1 MSLTSPCTNGRKY
14 SLKLSLILVLSIII
28 SLVIT
33 FIGVGGTSFLFWF
46 QRYDIPLSILT
57 SGAIISLSWLALY
70 LSKRGNT
77 KRVKLDIALI
87 YIRLILIVLIATVTT
102 ILEIKL
108 AIVTISPVFLVVSY
122 LVISLLT
129 LLAYFKKGE
138 NDV

>member
-1 MSLTSPCTNGRKY
+1 MNKFWNQTLE
-14 SLKLSLILVLSIII
+14 LKALII

-33 FIGVGGTSFLFWF
+33 FIGFGGTSFLFWF
-46 QRYDIPLSILT
+46 QRYDIPLSILA

-108 AIVTISPVFLVVSY
+108 AIVTISPVFLVISY

-129 LLAYFKKGE
+129 LIAYFKKGE

>member
-1 MSLTSPCTNGRKY
+1 MNKFWNQPLE
-14 SLKLSLILVLSIII
+14 LKALII
-28 SLVIT
+28 SLIVTILG
-33 FIGVGGTSFLFWF
+33 FGGTMFLFWF

-57 SGAIISLSWLALY
+57 SGAIISLSWLALF

-77 KRVKLDIALI
+77 RRVKLDIALI
-87 YIRLILIVLIATVTT
+87 YVRLILIVLIATVTT

-108 AIVTISPVFLVVSY
+108 AIVTISPVFLVISY

>member
-1 MSLTSPCTNGRKY
+1 MNKFWNQPLE
-14 SLKLSLILVLSIII
+14 LKALII
-28 SLVIT
+28 SLIVTILG
-33 FIGVGGTSFLFWF
+33 FGGTMFLFWF

-87 YIRLILIVLIATVTT
+87 YIRLILIVLIAAITT

-108 AIVTISPVFLVVSY
+108 AIVTISPIFLVISY

>member
-1 MSLTSPCTNGRKY
+1 MNKFWNQTIEVKAL
-14 SLKLSLILVLSIII
+14 II
-28 SLVIT
+28 SLIVTILG
-33 FIGVGGTSFLFWF
+33 FGGTAFLFWF
-46 QRYDIPLSILT
+46 QRYDIPLAILT
-57 SGAIISLSWLALY
+57 SGAIVSLSWLALF

-87 YIRLILIVLIATVTT
+87 YIRLILIVLVATVTT

-108 AIVTISPVFLVVSY
+108 AIVTISPVFLVISY

-129 LLAYFKKGE
+129 LIAYFKKGE

>member
-1 MSLTSPCTNGRKY
+1 MNKFWNQTIEVKAL
-14 SLKLSLILVLSIII
+14 II
-28 SLVIT
+28 SLIAT
-33 FIGVGGTSFLFWF
+33 ILGFGGTSFLFWF
-46 QRYDIPLSILT
+46 QRYDIPLSILA

-108 AIVTISPVFLVVSY
+108 AIVTISPVFLVISY

-129 LLAYFKKGE
+129 LIAYFKKGE

>member
-1 MSLTSPCTNGRKY
+1 MNKFWNQTIEVKAL
-14 SLKLSLILVLSIII
+14 II
-28 SLVIT
+28 SLIAT
-33 FIGVGGTSFLFWF
+33 ILGFGGTSFLFWF
-46 QRYDIPLSILT
+46 QRYDIPFSILV

-70 LSKRGNT
+70 FSKRGNT

-108 AIVTISPVFLVVSY
+108 AIVTISPVFLVISY

-129 LLAYFKKGE
+129 LIAYFKKGE

>member
-1 MSLTSPCTNGRKY
+1 MNKFWNQTIEVKAL
-14 SLKLSLILVLSIII
+14 II
-28 SLVIT
+28 SLIVTILG
-33 FIGVGGTSFLFWF
+33 FGGTAFLFWF
-46 QRYDIPLSILT
+46 QRYDIPLAILT
-57 SGAIISLSWLALY
+57 SGAIVSLSWLALY
-70 LSKRGNT
+70 LSKKGNT

-108 AIVTISPVFLVVSY
+108 AIVTISPVFLVISY

-129 LLAYFKKGE
+129 LIAYFKKGE

>member
-1 MSLTSPCTNGRKY
+1 MNKFWNQIIEVKAL
-14 SLKLSLILVLSIII
+14 II
-28 SLVIT
+28 SLIAT
-33 FIGVGGTSFLFWF
+33 ILGFGGTSFLFWF
-46 QRYDIPLSILT
+46 QRYDVPLAILT
-57 SGAIISLSWLALY
+57 SGAIISLSWLALF

-87 YIRLILIVLIATVTT
+87 YVRLILIVLIATVTT

-108 AIVTISPVFLVVSY
+108 AIVTISPVFLVISY

>member
-1 MSLTSPCTNGRKY
+1 MNKFWNQPLE
-14 SLKLSLILVLSIII
+14 LKALII
-28 SLVIT
+28 SLIVTILG
-33 FIGVGGTSFLFWF
+33 FGGTMFLFWF

-57 SGAIISLSWLALY
+57 SGAIISLSWLALF

-77 KRVKLDIALI
+77 RRVKLDIALI
-87 YIRLILIVLIATVTT
+87 YVRLILIVLIATVTT

>member
-1 MSLTSPCTNGRKY
+1 MNKFWNQTIEVKALFI
-14 SLKLSLILVLSIII
+14 SLIVTVLG
-28 SLVIT
+28 
-33 FIGVGGTSFLFWF
+33 FGGTAFLFWF
-46 QRYDIPLSILT
+46 QRYDIPLAILT
-57 SGAIISLSWLALY
+57 SGAIVSLSWLALY

-87 YIRLILIVLIATVTT
+87 YVRLILIVLIATVTT

-108 AIVTISPVFLVVSY
+108 AIVTISPVFLVISY

-129 LLAYFKKGE
+129 LIAYFKKGE

>member
-1 MSLTSPCTNGRKY
+1 MNKFWNQTLE
-14 SLKLSLILVLSIII
+14 LKALII

-33 FIGVGGTSFLFWF
+33 VIGVGGTSFLFWF
-46 QRYDIPLSILT
+46 QRYDIPLAILT
-57 SGAIISLSWLALY
+57 SGVIISLSWLALF
-70 LSKRGNT
+70 LSKRGNA

-108 AIVTISPVFLVVSY
+108 AIVTISPVFLVISY

-129 LLAYFKKGE
+129 LIAYFKKGE

>member
-1 MSLTSPCTNGRKY
+1 MNKFWNQTIEVKAL
-14 SLKLSLILVLSIII
+14 II
-28 SLVIT
+28 SLIT
-33 FIGVGGTSFLFWF
+33 TILGFGGTSFLFWF
-46 QRYDIPLSILT
+46 QRYDIPLSILV

-108 AIVTISPVFLVVSY
+108 AIVTISPVFLVISY

-129 LLAYFKKGE
+129 LIAYFKKGE